1 MDCGACQNEQ
11 KKACERMRDI
21 NGAIGSLDCDTTLEK
36 IRWSV
41 KTMNV
46 QGWALER
53 YRILT
58 DMLAE
63 SNSESRLRYVN
74 EERKKV
80 EAALKEQWSKSP

>member
-1 MDCGACQNEQ
+1 MDCDKCDACDRV
-11 KKACERMRDI
+11 KDI
-21 NGAIGSLDCDTTLEK
+21 NGAIGSMDCDKTLDK

-41 KTMNV
+41 KTLNV